1 MANFNSIPFVLSNI
15 NNGYKYEVGDGIQP
29 ETTNSIIEA
38 CSYVQSL
45 GTNIPQTENA
55 NLIGSPNVYIE
66 TVDSGARFVIETI
79 LPSTGAEIVAT
90 NYLGKDEN
98 GDGLYEQIFDNLAI
112 MNFTAPKGEENF
124 GDGSMK
130 IGQVET
136 IDAGSKLEIQNVGS
150 TNAPIWNF
158 KIPRGEK
165 GEKGEKGETYFDF
178 SKIEWVSWKYG
189 YSLRLPSPLS
199 DGIYLIVFRTGTQAK
214 GFVYVSKLFVD
225 SSSTQYSASG
235 YIHMSENR
243 YITYASKTGYFRS
256 YIRRIISSTVTEGGY
271 VLSNE
276 DNPISG
282 QLGYVKI
289 DDIPEVII

>member
-45 GTNIPQTENA
+45 GTNIPHTENA
-55 NLIGSPNVYIE
+55 NIIGSPTVYIE
-66 TVDSGARFVIETI
+66 KVDSGARFVIESL
-79 LPSTGAEIVAT
+79 LPSTGAVIVAT
-90 NYLGKDEN
+90 NFLYKDEN
-98 GDGLYEQIFDNLAI
+98 GDSVYEQIFDNLAI

-136 IDAGSKLEIQNVGS
+136 IEAGSKLEIQNVGS

-178 SKIEWVSWKYG
+178 SKIEWISWSSG

-199 DGIYLIVFRTGTQAK
+199 DGIYLIVFLMENSV
-214 GFVYVSKLFVD
+214 FVSKLFVND
-225 SSSTQYSASG
+225 TTYTNNVDIHISG
-235 YIHMSENR
+235 GRFIR
-243 YITYASKTGYFRS
+243 YAVDTGYFRC
-256 YIRRIISSTVTEGGY
+256 YKRNIVPSTVTEGGY
-271 VLSNE
+271 TLSNL
-276 DNPISG
+276 DYSFSG
-282 QLGYVKI
+282 RLGYVKI